1 MESEERWQ
9 FLIHKPSRIPES
21 GWRHSPPAWWHRPRC
36 RRRPQ
41 RLPSLPSNPATQNA
55 MPTRNLGKTG
65 YKVGIFSLGGQAAIE
80 RADNEAVAVPIIEK
94 ALDLGVNY
102 IDTSSIYGGP
112 QRWSERY
119 VGQVM
124 KKRRSEAF
132 LASKT
137 RERTK
142 AASLNMLE
150 QSLKLL
156 NTDHLDLW
164 QLHDIGSNNEIE
176 QIFAKGGAMEALL
189 EARDQ
194 KMVRFLGITGHFRPE
209 PLIEAI
215 HRYPFD
221 TILMAVNAADPHHFS
236 FSEQL
241 LPLAVDKQMGIIG
254 MKVPARG
261 RILTLVD
268 APADRA
274 AETFLGGHG
283 AGADSGHARHA
294 AGDVL
299 LAVAAGFD
307 RDHRLRFRGAVGAQR
322 ATGARVHAIQREADG
337 GAWCRKPSRCRSR
350 RCSSASTITRRGLRR
365 NSGICLAR
373 RLFPRRLRGEEV
385 LPEALRVVANQLL
398 DARRIR

>member
-1 MESEERWQ
+1 MEPKNGNKSFNKNRRE
-9 FLIHKPSRIPES
+9 FLKA
-21 GWRHSPPAWWHRPRC
+21 GGALTAGLVAQAAMPASAAT
-36 RRRPQ
+36 
-41 RLPSLPSNPATQNA
+41 LPALPSNPATQNA

-65 YKVGIFSLGGQAAIE
+65 YRVGIFSLGGQAAIE

-124 KKRRSEAF
+124 KKRRTEAF

-137 RERTK
+137 KERTK
-142 AASLNMLE
+142 AGSLSMLE

-164 QLHDIGSNNEIE
+164 QLHDIGTNNEIE

-221 TILMAVNAADPHHFS
+221 TILMAVNAADPHHYS

-254 MKVPARG
+254 MKIPARG
-261 RILTLVD
+261 RILTSWTPPPIEQQKHSWEGMVL
-268 APADRA
+268 APTPGTLDMKQAMYYS
-274 AETFLGGHG
+274 L
-283 AGADSGHARHA
+283 SLP
-294 AGDVL
+294 V
-299 LAVAAGFD
+299 
-307 RDHRLRFRGAVGAQR
+307 
-322 ATGARVHAIQREADG
+322 
-337 GAWCRKPSRCRSR
+337 
-350 RCSSASTITRRGLRR
+350 STIIIGCDSVAQLEQ
-365 NSGICLAR
+365 NVQLAR
-373 RLFPRRLRGEEV
+373 EFTPFSEKQMAGLVQKAEPVSKQALFFRFYDH
-385 LPEALRVVANQLL
+385 A
-398 DARRIR
+398 